1 MKLNCWEFKKCGRE
15 IGGGNARVLGL
26 CPAATFQPLHGVH
39 GGMNGGRAC
48 WVVAGTLCD
57 NKVQGTFAQ
66 KHRDCSSC
74 DFHEMVMAEEGDN
87 FLVTLD
93 LLRKIQ
99 GSF

>member
-15 IGGGNARVLGL
+15 IGGGNARVLGT

-57 NKVQGTFAQ
+57 NTVQGTFAQ

-74 DFHEMVMAEEGDN
+74 DFHEMIMSEEGDN